1 MDKFLIAKAT
11 DVGVARQVNEDSM
24 TVFESPNGQVLAVC
38 DGMGGQAAGDVA
50 SQLAVSIIES
60 ILTDNVFDDPD
71 DAIRRSIMAAN
82 QGVLN
87 RTAQNPELEGM
98 GSTCAML
105 IIKNGRVHCGWVGD
119 SRIYYI
125 SNHTI
130 RQISHDQSYVQQL
143 VDSGQITK
151 AEAVNHPQKNE
162 ITNCI
167 GLQGMA
173 EPETVA
179 VPIMPEPG
187 SVFLLCSDGLSSM
200 VDEARIERVISSSD
214 MSLQQKADR
223 LIEMANNAGG
233 LDNITIELVQFSTSN
248 NVGATS
254 GTLFDTAV
262 DTRAKKSPMKALL
275 YGLIGAVVVAGLGF
289 GAYKLLD
296 KKPKPEPP
304 VKTEAPK
311 PDVPSGDQNVNVST
325 NTGGQ
330 STESASSSTVTTKSS
345 STTGSSTGT
354 SVSSSSSSKAN
365 AKTAIKNES
374 KTNSNNAKKNQ
385 IKNAA
390 DGKTDEKKNQQKKVV
405 IDEATKN
412 PTKTGGEVSQE
423 DIDNKFN

>member
-11 DVGVARQVNEDSM
+11 DVGIARQVNEDSM
-24 TVFESPNGQVLAVC
+24 TVFDSPNGQVLAVC

-50 SQLAVSIIES
+50 SQLSVSIIEN
-60 ILTDNVFDDPD
+60 ILTDNAFNSPEE
-71 DAIRRSIMAAN
+71 AIRRSIMAAN

-98 GSTCAML
+98 GSTCVML

-125 SNHTI
+125 ANDTI

-179 VPIMPEPG
+179 VPILPEPG

-200 VDEARIERVISSSD
+200 VDEAVIERVISSND

-223 LIEMANNAGG
+223 LVELANEAGG
-233 LDNITIELVQFSTSN
+233 LDNITVELVQFSAN
-248 NVGATS
+248 DYVGATS
-254 GTLFDTAV
+254 GSLYETSDSAV
-262 DTRAKKSPMKALL
+262 AAKKSPLKALL
-275 YGLIGAVVVAGLGF
+275 FGLIGALAVAGIGY
-289 GAYKLLD
+289 GAYAFLNK
-296 KKPKPEPP
+296 KPEPKSTTTTE
-304 VKTEAPK
+304 KTTTAPATNN
-311 PDVPSGDQNVNVST
+311 PSQNNVNS
-325 NTGGQ
+325 GGQ
-330 STESASSSTVTTKSS
+330 ATSAPATAPAPAAKGSAPSTTPSTTKT
-345 STTGSSTGT
+345 STKS
-354 SVSSSSSSKAN
+354 
-365 AKTAIKNES
+365 AIKNEAD
-374 KTNSNNAKKNQ
+374 KNKGQKIKDANKAKEKADKEKADKEKAEKEKRAKEEA
-385 IKNAA
+385 IKNPVTVINPK
-390 DGKTDEKKNQQKKVV
+390 DKEEK
-405 IDEATKN
+405 
-412 PTKTGGEVSQE
+412 
-423 DIDNKFN
+423 DN

>member
-11 DVGVARQVNEDSM
+11 DVGIARQVNEDSM
-24 TVFESPNGQVLAVC
+24 TVFDSPNGQVLAVC

-50 SQLAVSIIES
+50 SQLSVSIIEN
-60 ILTDNVFDDPD
+60 ILTDNAFNSPEE
-71 DAIRRSIMAAN
+71 AIRRSIMAAN

-98 GSTCAML
+98 GSTCVML

-125 SNHTI
+125 ANDTI

-179 VPIMPEPG
+179 VPILPEPG

-200 VDEARIERVISSSD
+200 VDEAVIERVISSND

-223 LIEMANNAGG
+223 LVELANEAGG
-233 LDNITIELVQFSTSN
+233 LDNITVELVQFSAN
-248 NVGATS
+248 DYVGATS
-254 GTLFDTAV
+254 GSLYENSEAAAV
-262 DTRAKKSPMKALL
+262 TKKSPLKALMF
-275 YGLIGAVVVAGLGF
+275 GLIGALAVAGIGY
-289 GAYKLLD
+289 GAYAFMNK
-296 KKPKPEPP
+296 KPEPKAATTTE
-304 VKTEAPK
+304 KTTNSAPTQAT
-311 PDVPSGDQNVNVST
+311 PSQN
-325 NTGGQ
+325 GGNSGSQ
-330 STESASSSTVTTKSS
+330 ATSAPSAPTTVTTSTPSTPKAAAPKNTKEDKAAKTINKVAPKQDDPKKTGDKINRSKDTGKG
-345 STTGSSTGT
+345 STTPPDPT
-354 SVSSSSSSKAN
+354 VV
-365 AKTAIKNES
+365 
-374 KTNSNNAKKNQ
+374 
-385 IKNAA
+385 
-390 DGKTDEKKNQQKKVV
+390 KVV
-405 IDEATKN
+405 QPNTQPPTQQEMEGKN
-412 PTKTGGEVSQE
+412 
-423 DIDNKFN
+423 N

>member
-1 MDKFLIAKAT
+1 
-11 DVGVARQVNEDSM
+11 
-24 TVFESPNGQVLAVC
+24 
-38 DGMGGQAAGDVA
+38 
-50 SQLAVSIIES
+50 
-60 ILTDNVFDDPD
+60 
-71 DAIRRSIMAAN
+71 
-82 QGVLN
+82 
-87 RTAQNPELEGM
+87 
-98 GSTCAML
+98 
-105 IIKNGRVHCGWVGD
+105 
-119 SRIYYI
+119 
-125 SNHTI
+125 
-130 RQISHDQSYVQQL
+130 

-330 STESASSSTVTTKSS
+330 STTPAPSTAVSTKST

-390 DGKTDEKKNQQKKVV
+390 DGKTDEKTNQKQKVV
-405 IDEATKN
+405 IDEAKKGQTPPAGDLPEGTLREK
-412 PTKTGGEVSQE
+412 
-423 DIDNKFN
+423 D